1 MTTARP
7 SAAVALILPTLALA
21 GSVVVTVLGALST
34 NSATSTLNAA
44 LTSQTGTAADV
55 YGSQSAIVVSS
66 GLLTAGIVGIVVSLA
81 VFGVLIGFGA
91 LSKPV
96 AEAPIDEAEPADDE
110 FVDAPVVAPAAAS
123 AVEPAAAPVAET
135 PIAEAQV
142 DEAPVVENAPAEASA
157 STESAA
163 TADESPR
170 A

>member
-7 SAAVALILPTLALA
+7 SAAVALILPTLAIA

-34 NSATSTLNAA
+34 NSATATLSAA

-81 VFGVLIGFGA
+81 LFGALIGFGA
-91 LSKPV
+91 LSKPA
-96 AEAPIDEAEPADDE
+96 AEAPIDETEPVADE
-110 FVDAPVVAPAAAS
+110 FDDAPVAAPIAAS
-123 AVEPAAAPVAET
+123 TVEPAAAPIAEKAADET
-135 PIAEAQV
+135 PA
-142 DEAPVVENAPAEASA
+142 DEAPAAETASAEASA

-163 TADESPR
+163 PAEEAPR